1 MIRQS
6 FEKLLFASRWLLA
19 PFYVA
24 LVVALLALLAK
35 VGFHVYDLTTHFLA
49 LSEEQA
55 PLSALGVVSAL
66 SLALA
71 ERIGGDKRADEA

>member
-19 PFYVA
+19 PFYLA

-35 VGFHVYDLTTHFLA
+35 VGVHVYDLTTHFLA
-49 LSEEQA
+49 
-55 PLSALGVVSAL
+55 SARTRCCSAR
-66 SLALA
+66 SASS
-71 ERIGGDKRADEA
+71 I